1 MKIKVNKSKL
11 IAAMQ
16 EKVKAADAEYKKS
29 IDEWKE
35 SCEVTIKSWLE
46 KLAELTAEIK
56 AKRYSPEYGPRWD
69 RTPYWPTKPGKP
81 TTKLQIESLI
91 KKLELVDGEVIDI
104 DDKSDYFSFI

>member
-16 EKVKAADAEYKKS
+16 EKVKAADAEYKESMDK
-29 IDEWKE
+29 WKE
-35 SCEVTIKSWLE
+35 SCDLTVKKWLE
-46 KLAELTAEIK
+46 MLAEATADIK
-56 AKRYSPEYGPRWD
+56 AKRYTPEYGPQLA
-69 RTPYWPTKPGKP
+69 TKPYWPTKPGKP